1 MIHISKWNKKW
12 ILTWKKREKKCFSV
26 CSTLTLLSLIWKS
39 ILTSS
44 IDKKLEKY
52 LLCVFHEKHSII
64 SVLSTGVSFFAK
76 KLHFDTT
83 LAKVAKLLPQ
93 IFLRCLPLFCVLYCQ
108 SGSFCSNSQNLL
120 AIFLRALPCCTSSQQ
135 KPLLGRHRKRFFREA
150 ETTEKWKQYK
160 HFFNSFVNK

>member
-1 MIHISKWNKKW
+1 MFYAYTFVPDMKISFD
-12 ILTWKKREKKCFSV
+12 ILNRQKTGKVNIMCFPWK
-26 CSTLTLLSLIWKS
+26 
-39 ILTSS
+39 
-44 IDKKLEKY
+44 
-52 LLCVFHEKHSII
+52 KHSII

>member
-12 ILTWKKREKKCFSV
+12 ILTWKKREKSDLV
-26 CSTLTLLSLIWKS
+26 CILRLHLSLIWKS

-44 IDKKLEKY
+44 IDKKKMKMY
-52 LLCVFHEKHSII
+52 LLCVFHESHSII